1 MGEVRAPSSEL
12 SRRCGTFTRM
22 NAGIPASSALLRSQ
36 SPLRPHSTTELRA
49 QSMGAEPSSGAAGTA
64 DGRTAE
70 PASIPIAISR
80 LITFS
85 SSAYFTV

>member
-1 MGEVRAPSSEL
+1 
-12 SRRCGTFTRM
+12 M
-22 NAGIPASSALLRSQ
+22 NAGIPASSERLRSQ

-49 QSMGAEPSSGAAGTA
+49 QIIGAEPSSGAAGTA
-64 DGRTAE
+64 DGRTTAE

-80 LITFS
+80 LITLS